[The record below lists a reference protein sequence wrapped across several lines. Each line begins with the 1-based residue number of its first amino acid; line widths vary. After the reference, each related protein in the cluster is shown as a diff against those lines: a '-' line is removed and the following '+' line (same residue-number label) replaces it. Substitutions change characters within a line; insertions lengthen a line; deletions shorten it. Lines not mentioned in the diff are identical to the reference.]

1 MANIE
6 TAAAT
11 FALISPVD
19 TDLLL
24 LILQSVNLGEH
35 LYYRSKNDHLDI
47 VANVETHTDVFIR
60 FNICGNSLK

>member
-6 TAAAT
+6 TPAAT

-24 LILQSVNLGEH
+24 LILQSVNISEH
-35 LYYRSKNDHLDI
+35 LYYGSRNDYLHI
-47 VANVETHTDVFIR
+47 VANVETHTDVLGSTHAAIP
-60 FNICGNSLK
+60 